1 MKARNRSGVVL
12 LDNPMWS
19 ALTTDQAQLAQGG
32 NLAKR
37 FPRDVAS
44 FAAIPHQS
52 AAAYQALGEIL
63 KGDVAAFFLDSRP
76 VPPPSW
82 SVVASGEV
90 YQMVCEAPLPA
101 QPSLSLRKLSEADIP
116 EMLALTKLTEPGPFL
131 PRTIEMGDYF
141 GIHESGSLVAMAGER
156 LKLTGYTEV
165 SAVCTR
171 PDYRGRGY
179 GSTLMSV
186 VMEGI
191 TNRGET
197 PFLHVRTDN
206 PAQSLYQKLG
216 FQVRALLHLAVIRS
230 GPSQPSYNQK

>member
-1 MKARNRSGVVL
+1 
-12 LDNPMWS
+12 
-19 ALTTDQAQLAQGG
+19 
-32 NLAKR
+32 
-37 FPRDVAS
+37 
-44 FAAIPHQS
+44 
-52 AAAYQALGEIL
+52 
-63 KGDVAAFFLDSRP
+63 
-76 VPPPSW
+76 
-82 SVVASGEV
+82 
-90 YQMVCEAPLPA
+90 
-101 QPSLSLRKLSEADIP
+101 
-116 EMLALTKLTEPGPFL
+116 
-131 PRTIEMGDYF
+131 
-141 GIHESGSLVAMAGER
+141 VAMAGER